1 MKLNIIDTLLNYDSY
16 LSDLV
21 EHSPQTASS

>member
-1 MKLNIIDTLLNYDSY
+1 MKLNIIDILPNYDSY
-16 LSDLV
+16 QPDLV